1 MMYAVE
7 ITSDAMIYI
16 LSFMTV
22 DSGFQ
27 VILRVLSQQ
36 LERL

>member
-7 ITSDAMIYI
+7 MASNRMIYI
-16 LSFMTV
+16 PNFMEIY
-22 DSGFQ
+22 SHIR

-36 LERL
+36 LEML